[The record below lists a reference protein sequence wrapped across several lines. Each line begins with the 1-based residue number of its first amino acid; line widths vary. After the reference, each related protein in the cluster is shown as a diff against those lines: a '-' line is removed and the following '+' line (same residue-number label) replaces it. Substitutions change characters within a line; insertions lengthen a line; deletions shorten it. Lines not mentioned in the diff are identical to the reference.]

1 MISQILT
8 YNTAQYL
15 YCLFSTVFVCR
26 EEYFRKYNGLA

>member
-15 YCLFSTVFVCR
+15 YCLFFYSFCVQRRIF
-26 EEYFRKYNGLA
+26 